1 MTTVLDWKG
10 VPESMSSNPE
20 YKINPRIEVQQTTS
34 GERPLYA
41 KRIEAGTLWSAIF
54 STSKSTQRNIF
65 MTHIVLSQVVASIS
79 ELKRNPMGTV
89 AAGGGLS
96 VAILNRNEPAFYCV
110 PAKEYEALMNRL
122 EDLEL
127 LALCKEREND
137 PTIKVSID
145 DL

>member
-1 MTTVLDWKG
+1 
-10 VPESMSSNPE
+10 
-20 YKINPRIEVQQTTS
+20 
-34 GERPLYA
+34 
-41 KRIEAGTLWSAIF
+41 
-54 STSKSTQRNIF
+54 

-89 AAGGGLS
+89 AAGGGSS
-96 VAILNRNEPAFYCV
+96 VVILNRNEPAFYCV
-110 PAKEYEALMNRL
+110 PAKAYEAMMNRL

-127 LALCKEREND
+127 IALCKEREND